1 MTPKEIAHGIIDAGG
16 CCPTPKGDTVSCRTC
31 PATNATSWGGCG
43 SDDRDEDRQ
52 RRVEV
57 CRKFLKLPGEDKPKK
72 NPRPTLRQLY
82 KMAVISSGR
91 FEGGNSDEVACW
103 VGRVADSLLQEDK
116 E

>member
-1 MTPKEIAHGIIDAGG
+1 MTPKEIAHGIIDSGG

-57 CRKFLKLPGEDKPKK
+57 CRSFLKVLGEDKSS
-72 NPRPTLRQLY
+72 PTIRQLY

-91 FEGGNSDEVACW
+91 FEGGDSDEVALW